1 MHERQ
6 GVATAGSV
14 ELIERPADPC
24 RADCLCNGL
33 LTVDECDRRTDG
45 LWAHILSV
53 PRRAR
58 R

>member
-1 MHERQ
+1 MHDRQ

-14 ELIERPADPC
+14 ELIERPTAPC
-24 RADCLCNGL
+24 LVDCLCNGL
-33 LTVDECDRRTDG
+33 LTADECDRRTDG
-45 LWAHILSV
+45 LWADILSV